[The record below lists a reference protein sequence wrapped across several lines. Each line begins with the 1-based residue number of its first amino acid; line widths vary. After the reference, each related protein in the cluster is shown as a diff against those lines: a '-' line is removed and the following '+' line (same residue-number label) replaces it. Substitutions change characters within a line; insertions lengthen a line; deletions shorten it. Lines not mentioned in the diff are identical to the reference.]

1 MGYTDTE
8 LSVAIVDDSE
18 MVELNRRYRDVT
30 ATTDVL
36 AFSMAEGEFGEIAP
50 QMLGDVV
57 ISAPTA
63 SSMGEQYGIP
73 LPVVLDLLLAHGILH
88 LIGYDHEQG
97 GEQARLM
104 EAETLHIMKRLG
116 HEDKDL
122 SWFLHPK
129 Q

>member
-1 MGYTDTE
+1 LDYTDTE
-8 LSVAIVDDSE
+8 LSIAIVDDAA
-18 MVELNRRYRDVT
+18 MVELNRRYRGVN

-63 SSMGEQYGIP
+63 SLMSEQHNVALTAI
-73 LPVVLDLLLAHGILH
+73 LDLLLVHGILH

-97 GEQARLM
+97 DEQARLM
-104 EAETLHIMKRLG
+104 EAKTLQIMKRLG
-116 HEDKDL
+116 HADRDL
-122 SWFLHPK
+122 SWFLHK
-129 Q
+129 E